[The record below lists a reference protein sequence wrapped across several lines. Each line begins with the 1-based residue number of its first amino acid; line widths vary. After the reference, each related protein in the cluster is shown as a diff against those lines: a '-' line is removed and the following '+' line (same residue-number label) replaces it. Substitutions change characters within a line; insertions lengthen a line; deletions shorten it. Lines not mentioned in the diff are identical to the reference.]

1 MPGSLAEIVENK
13 KSELS
18 ERMRRRDLDAFRP
31 NLKKANHEFASSLS
45 QPGVN
50 LICELK
56 PKSPSAGVLR
66 EQVNVDEII
75 NCYSRHAKAI
85 SVLTDAKY
93 FGGSLQL
100 LSSVH
105 SKSSLPTLCKDFV
118 LTPYQCFE
126 AREAGAS
133 AVLLIVK
140 ILSDAQLRSLYECIT
155 GLGMDAVV
163 EVQTAAEVQRAL
175 RIKPAIMMINNRD
188 LGTFQM
194 DLGTTERLAALIPSG
209 TILISASGIL
219 SPADIEKLLPYCSNF
234 LIGSALMQSDNMD
247 ALLSE
252 FVSLQAKAGAV
263 SS

>member
-18 ERMRRRDLDAFRP
+18 ERMRRRELDSFR
-31 NLKKANHEFASSLS
+31 LRVAKANHEFAAALN

-66 EQVNVDEII
+66 EQVDVDEII
-75 NCYSRHAKAI
+75 NCYSRHARAI

-93 FGGSLQL
+93 FGGSLEL
-100 LSSVH
+100 LSSVN
-105 SKSSLPTLCKDFV
+105 SKSQLPTLCKDFV
-118 LTPYQCFE
+118 ITPYQCFE

-155 GLGMDAVV
+155 SLGMDAVV
-163 EVQTAAEVQRAL
+163 EVQTAEEVQRAL
-175 RIKPAIMMINNRD
+175 RVKPTIMMINNRD

-194 DLGTTERLAALIPSG
+194 DLGTTERLAASIPAG

-219 SPADIEKLLPYCSNF
+219 ARADIERLLPYCSNF
-234 LIGSALMQSDNMD
+234 LIGSALMKSENMD

-252 FVSLQAKAGAV
+252 FVSLQPKAGVV
-263 SS
+263 S